1 MHKKS
6 CPECAKK
13 RKDMA
18 KKKVSKEKFK
28 IGVPKKKAPKK

>member
-1 MHKKS
+1 MYKKT

-13 RKDMA
+13 RMG